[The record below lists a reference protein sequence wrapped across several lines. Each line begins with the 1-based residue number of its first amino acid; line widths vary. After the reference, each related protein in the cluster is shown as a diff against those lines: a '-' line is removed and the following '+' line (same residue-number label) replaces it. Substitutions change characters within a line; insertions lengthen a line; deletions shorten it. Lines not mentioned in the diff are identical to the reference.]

1 MPEEEETVKLV
12 QKEVAL
18 MVEEEGNQLMEV
30 VETNLEWKVKFQLE
44 EVQWQLV

>member
-1 MPEEEETVKLV
+1 MPEEEETAKLI

-18 MVEEEGNQLMEV
+18 MVEEEGSQLMEV

>member
-1 MPEEEETVKLV
+1 MPEEEETVKLI

-30 VETNLEWKVKFQLE
+30 VETN
-44 EVQWQLV
+44 